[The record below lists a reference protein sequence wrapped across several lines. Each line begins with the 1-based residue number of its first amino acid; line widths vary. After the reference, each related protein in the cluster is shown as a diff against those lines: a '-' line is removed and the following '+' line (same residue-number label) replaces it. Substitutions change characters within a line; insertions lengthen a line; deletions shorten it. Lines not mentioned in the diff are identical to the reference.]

1 MTEENVS
8 VLNPYLTTYNKEY
21 YGIRGRPKSAIRPQT
36 SNGYRVPYDLN
47 EPIGGTTYDQ
57 EYCQKPQ
64 EPCDSIPTGTAT
76 GVRRN
81 RPHPEKNF
89 LIYRQK
95 PRYSYTDQGDW
106 SQPLSEDKVKEV
118 LGSRAKSTYMVD
130 YLGIPQAFQIAQSYQ
145 PTQDWTDKVAY
156 RTDQSLQR
164 DSYQQP
170 NQAPVLMNNITR
182 YGCNADRFHAAQ
194 GVVPITGRDMNQIS
208 GTSYDDQFCRTAPPI
223 SQTRGMPSRKSLGLS

>member
-1 MTEENVS
+1 MADTEDVIK
-8 VLNPYLTTYNKEY
+8 PYQTTYDKEF

-47 EPIGGTTYDQ
+47 EPIGGTTYDK
-57 EYCQKPQ
+57 EYSQKPQ
-64 EPCDSIPTGTAT
+64 EPCDSLPTGTAT
-76 GVRRN
+76 GARRN

-89 LIYRQK
+89 IIYRQK
-95 PRYSYTDQGDW
+95 PRYTYSEQGDW

-118 LGSRAKSTYMVD
+118 LGSRAKSTYTVD
-130 YLGIPQAFQIAQSYQ
+130 YLGIPQAFQISQSHQ
-145 PTQDWTDKVAY
+145 PTQDWTDKVPY

-182 YGCNADRFHAAQ
+182 YGCNADRFRAAN
-194 GVVPITGRDMNQIS
+194 GVVPVVGRELNQLS
-208 GTSYDDQFCRTAPPI
+208 GTSYDDQFCKTAPPI
-223 SQTRGMPSRKSLGLS
+223 SQTRGMPSRKSMGLS